1 MDIAEEI
8 INDVVYN
15 LKRLT
20 NLQSFSRVISFGT
33 NSRSVV
39 RTPKITPPTTRIYYI
54 PSGVR
59 SITKV
64 E

>member
-8 INDVVYN
+8 INDVVCN

-20 NLQSFSRVISFGT
+20 NLQSFSRGIFFGT
-33 NSRSVV
+33 NSRSEE
-39 RTPKITPPTTRIYYI
+39 RTPKSTPPTTRIYYI
-54 PSGVR
+54 PSGAR